1 MRTPAGYV
9 EIALNWDEYF
19 DDEANVSTDES
30 GKNVKKCALLYFYS
44 VETGASVFDG
54 PKESVSEYDDRT
66 LSWTPHMFKGVL
78 PEGTYHVVVMNR
90 NFTNAHL
97 LYDDKFEDARIDI
110 AKDDGES
117 VSFGKTRVAKA
128 GDLICAPASVFLA
141 SGLDGDTKTL
151 TVGNL
156 DTVKRVASPKHMI
169 KRVTFTIT
177 LEDFSAS
184 ACRGVLG
191 GVSASLKCSTCQC
204 LPVSGRVKFQTE
216 ADATNPNVFKAS
228 FNVFDLIPAG
238 AQSHLL
244 ELTLT
249 IDGSERTTTVD
260 ISDDV
265 LKELE
270 KGDFTYDLPLALH
283 IKVTHTIEGDIQA
296 SVEGWDDSGSGSGTG
311 SY

>member
-1 MRTPAGYV
+1 
-9 EIALNWDEYF
+9 
-19 DDEANVSTDES
+19 
-30 GKNVKKCALLYFYS
+30 
-44 VETGASVFDG
+44 
-54 PKESVSEYDDRT
+54 
-66 LSWTPHMFKGVL
+66 
-78 PEGTYHVVVMNR
+78 MNR

-184 ACRGVLG
+184 ACRG
-191 GVSASLKCSTCQC
+191 CSRRSFRFVEMFH
-204 LPVSGRVKFQTE
+204 LSVPALVSGRVKFQTE

-249 IDGSERTTTVD
+249 IDGSERTTDRLSIFPMT
-260 ISDDV
+260 
-265 LKELE
+265 
-270 KGDFTYDLPLALH
+270 F
-283 IKVTHTIEGDIQA
+283 
-296 SVEGWDDSGSGSGTG
+296 
-311 SY
+311 

>member
-1 MRTPAGYV
+1 
-9 EIALNWDEYF
+9 
-19 DDEANVSTDES
+19 
-30 GKNVKKCALLYFYS
+30 
-44 VETGASVFDG
+44 
-54 PKESVSEYDDRT
+54 
-66 LSWTPHMFKGVL
+66 
-78 PEGTYHVVVMNR
+78 MNR

-204 LPVSGRVKFQTE
+204 LHISGALNSDRGRCHE
-216 ADATNPNVFKAS
+216 SNVFKAS